1 MSFTHCNQK
10 HATINAQTYNN
21 LMPPTINRINKFTDQ
36 HFSKYIHDHVEFYRR
51 LSVLQD
57 VIPGYGVISNL
68 SDVKEAL
75 VSCRGNALLGN
86 TMKQFKSFN
95 MKDRV
100 QKGLIGRKHGHNG
113 GNNCYQL
120 DNSRIHY
127 SSSRGGVN
135 NLFSHGNN
143 NNSNQS
149 HIYNNDNYQSYNN
162 RGGGGNNK
170 YYHNNND
177 NQSHISNNNN
187 YQSYNNNNESSSGDG
202 NPSYSYQNNI
212 YSYNQSRQDSYAP
225 R

>member
-100 QKGLIGRKHGHNG
+100 QKGLIGRKHGHNAC
-113 GNNCYQL
+113 NNCY
-120 DNSRIHY
+120 
-127 SSSRGGVN
+127 GGIGSFN
-135 NLFSHGNN
+135 NN

-170 YYHNNND
+170 YYHHNND
-177 NQSHISNNNN
+177 N
-187 YQSYNNNNESSSGDG
+187 QSYNNNNESSSGGG